1 MTRSLNF
8 LEIGEGSRHIAE
20 FHEECRDAG
29 WKLWDR
35 GENPYLGL
43 VSLIYGRE
51 AWTLIAEALTPE
63 ALEIAVEAMVP
74 GEGFDV
80 RWRAIK
86 AMSESAELEARIQ
99 KRLAAQ

>member
-8 LEIGEGSRHIAE
+8 LEIGDDSRWIAE
-20 FHEECRDAG
+20 FEEECRDTG

-35 GENPYLGL
+35 GEAPYLGL
-43 VSLIYGRE
+43 ISIIYGRE
-51 AWTLIAEALTPE
+51 TWTLIADGMTPE
-63 ALEIAVEAMVP
+63 ALEIAVDGVVD

-80 RWRAIK
+80 RWSAIR
-86 AMSESAELEARIQ
+86 AMSESEELEARIQ

>member
-8 LEIGEGSRHIAE
+8 LEIGKGSRYIAE
-20 FHEECRDAG
+20 FHEECRGSG

-35 GENPYLGL
+35 GDVPFLGL
-43 VSLIYGRE
+43 VSIIYGRD
-51 AWTLIAEALTPE
+51 AWTLIAEEMTPD
-63 ALEIAVEAMVP
+63 ALEIAVDGVVA

-86 AMSESAELEARIQ
+86 AMAESAELEARIS